1 MRVATETPLSP
12 LGWLRQVETTGTG
25 EGGRVVVGAEDA
37 QAETLMMGLRLS
49 EGLPMETVPA
59 EKTISINDLAEDG
72 LLRIEGDRVYATPEG
87 RLVLN
92 RITGA
97 LLA

>member
-1 MRVATETPLSP
+1 MATETPLSP
-12 LGWLRQVETTGTG
+12 LGWLRQVETTGSG
-25 EGGRVVVGAEDA
+25 EGGREVVAAEDVE
-37 QAETLMMGLRLS
+37 AEAVMMGLRLA
-49 EGLPMETVPA
+49 EGLPVEVIPA
-59 EKTISINDLAEDG
+59 GKSSVVNELAADG
-72 LLRIEGDRVYATPEG
+72 LLRIDGDRVYATPAG

>member
-1 MRVATETPLSP
+1 V
-12 LGWLRQVETTGTG
+12 
-25 EGGRVVVGAEDA
+25 
-37 QAETLMMGLRLS
+37 
-49 EGLPMETVPA
+49 
-59 EKTISINDLAEDG
+59 DG
-72 LLRIEGDRVYATPEG
+72 LLRVEGDRVHATPEG

>member
-1 MRVATETPLSP
+1 VATETPLSP
-12 LGWLRQVETTGTG
+12 LGWLNQVETTGSG
-25 EGGRVVVGAEDA
+25 EGGREVVAAEDMR
-37 QAETLMMGLRLS
+37 AEAVMMGLRLA
-49 EGLPMETVPA
+49 EGLPMETIPA
-59 EKTISINDLAEDG
+59 GKSFILSELEASG
-72 LLRIEGDRVYATPEG
+72 LLRAVGDRVHATRGG

>member
-1 MRVATETPLSP
+1 M
-12 LGWLRQVETTGTG
+12 ETTGSG
-25 EGGRVVVGAEDA
+25 EGGARRVAAEDVR
-37 QAETLMMGLRLS
+37 AEAVMMGLRLA
-49 EGLPMETVPA
+49 EGLPVEAVPA
-59 EKTISINDLAEDG
+59 EKPSIRHELQADG
-72 LLRIEGDRVYATPEG
+72 LLRIGADRVHATPEG